1 MAEGDPGENKLCF
14 VIGPIGDAGSDER
27 RHADWLLEGI
37 IIPVFV
43 AHFPDFKLERA
54 DRIGTPGMITSQII
68 SRLIEAPLVV
78 ADMSFHNANAFY
90 ELAIRHMLGL
100 PTIHMIIKG
109 SKIPFDVGPH
119 RAIVFARDEYR
130 EAVQAQND
138 LKLAI
143 DEAMKPEFQVENPVT
158 HARGRL
164 KLDRHASPEMKVVM
178 DAIDSFASRL
188 SKIEETHAAA
198 ERDAIVRALAMP
210 AAGFISTHSRA
221 AALSLLN
228 SNSSIAVPPGPTGG
242 SAPQDWT
249 SSGWRQRGAT
259 DVSG

>member
-1 MAEGDPGENKLCF
+1 MAKGDPGEKNLCF

-27 RHADWLLEGI
+27 RHADWLLDGI
-37 IIPVFV
+37 IAPMF
-43 AHFPDFKLERA
+43 AEHFPDFKLERA
-54 DRIGTPGMITSQII
+54 DKIGTPGMITSQII
-68 SRLIEAPLVV
+68 TRLIDAPLVV

-109 SKIPFDVGPH
+109 WKIPFDVAPH
-119 RAIVFARDEYR
+119 RAIVCARDDYR
-130 EAVQAQND
+130 ELVEAQKE

-143 DEAMKPEFQVENPVT
+143 DEAMKPGFQVENPVT

-188 SKIEETHAAA
+188 SKIEETHAAT
-198 ERDAIVRALAMP
+198 EREAIVRALTAP
-210 AAGFISTHSRA
+210 AGFVTRQGVP
-221 AALSLLN
+221 LPLLN
-228 SNSSIAVPPGPTGG
+228 SNSSIGVPPGSTVVG
-242 SAPQDWT
+242 SAPQDRT
-249 SSGWRQRGAT
+249 IFPAGRPRGAT
-259 DVSG
+259 DASG